1 MGSIWP
7 LISNRIYSVVQI
19 SNIEMGVT
27 FSAYGRQD
35 RCMQDFGGDNIVK
48 DIAWEIRR
56 WWEKIIKSI
65 LKMWNVE
72 AWTDLG
78 QYWDMWQALLIAV
91 IILRVL

>member
-1 MGSIWP
+1 
-7 LISNRIYSVVQI
+7 
-19 SNIEMGVT
+19 
-27 FSAYGRQD
+27 
-35 RCMQDFGGDNIVK
+35 VK